1 MAEITKKAREL
12 TDLDI
17 QEVSLVDKA
26 ANNKKFLF
34 FKAAGEDKPAGSKS
48 KKLKKKINM
57 VIDTDGTIGGTK
69 ISVNKEELKNLRDF
83 SMYYYGDGDDS
94 RAVSIS
100 YSKFVEGDDGF
111 SRSETFYL
119 SKGDSKMKV
128 NKDIEKALQ
137 DYFGED
143 ITIDFEK
150 VAEVGEITKAL
161 GTINEYRG
169 DFPDDLRGA
178 VRLIAKQAVQF
189 VPGTVAE
196 EGNEHVAKAG
206 AKLSKD
212 TMKKITDA
220 LNTLKSLVPSL
231 KEKADDAED
240 DPLAKALAGISK
252 QLEGLGAEGEAATGD
267 DALAKTLEG
276 ITKQLAKLEGKSE
289 GEGEDTDLAKSLKAI
304 GKRLATI
311 EKETGVKK
319 SITDQD
325 DNDDDEEGIEKSDTK
340 WPSFQV

>member
-1 MAEITKKAREL
+1 
-12 TDLDI
+12 
-17 QEVSLVDKA
+17 
-26 ANNKKFLF
+26 
-34 FKAAGEDKPAGSKS
+34 
-48 KKLKKKINM
+48 
-57 VIDTDGTIGGTK
+57 
-69 ISVNKEELKNLRDF
+69 
-83 SMYYYGDGDDS
+83 
-94 RAVSIS
+94 
-100 YSKFVEGDDGF
+100 
-111 SRSETFYL
+111 
-119 SKGDSKMKV
+119 MKV